1 VGGALVTARAGRAA
15 LPGTPFTG
23 LLAYP
28 ITPLDDDGD
37 PDLGALG
44 GLVDAATRAGVDGV
58 VVLASSGDGRA
69 FDEAERDRV
78 VRAAREA
85 AGAAPLH
92 VAVSA
97 PVTRQVVR
105 SARAAER
112 AGADGLLLAPFSY
125 APLVDAEIAALVRA
139 VGQASALPLCF
150 YNKPVQTGYD
160 LTPELLVEVA
170 ATTTLRGVKDPAA
183 LPTRRGTRVE
193 ALRDALGAAGPDV
206 DGRVS
211 VGLSGDVPLTADA
224 PLADAWH
231 TGLAALA
238 PAEYVA
244 LRRARAA
251 CDVGP
256 TPQGA
261 WLHDLA
267 VALGTVRPVA
277 GLHALATLLGV
288 RTGPPRGPWLPVPPD
303 GVERL
308 REVVERRP

>member
-1 VGGALVTARAGRAA
+1 M
-15 LPGTPFTG
+15 PGDPFTG

-37 PDLGALG
+37 LDLAALG
-44 GLVDAATRAGVDGV
+44 RLVDAAVRAGVDGV

-85 AGAAPLH
+85 AGSVPLH

-97 PVTRQVVR
+97 PVTHQAVR
-105 SARAAER
+105 NARAAER
-112 AGADGLLLAPFSY
+112 AGADGLVLAPFSY
-125 APLVDAEIAALVRA
+125 APLVGDEVAGLVRA
-139 VGQASALPLCF
+139 VAAASTLPLCF

-160 LTPELLVEVA
+160 LTPELLVELA
-170 ATTTLRGVKDPAA
+170 GTTAIRGVKDPAA

-193 ALRDALGAAGPDV
+193 VLRDALGAAGPDV
-206 DGRVS
+206 AERVS
-211 VGLSGDVPLTADA
+211 VGLSGDVALTSGA

-238 PAEYVA
+238 PVEYVA

-251 CDVGP
+251 GAPGP
-256 TPQGA
+256 TPEGA

-277 GLHALATLLGV
+277 GLHALASLLGV
-288 RTGPPRGPWLPVPPD
+288 RTGAPRGPWLPVPPD

-308 REVVERRP
+308 REVAARRR

>member
-1 VGGALVTARAGRAA
+1 MTAPGGTHDGD
-15 LPGTPFTG
+15 PFTG

-37 PDLGALG
+37 PDLAALG
-44 GLVDAATRAGVDGV
+44 QLVEAAVRAGVDGV

-69 FDEAERDRV
+69 FAASERDRV
-78 VRAAREA
+78 VRAARDA
-85 AGAAPLH
+85 AGSAPLH

-97 PVTRQVVR
+97 PATRQVLEH
-105 SARAAER
+105 ARAAER

-125 APLVDAEIAALVRA
+125 APLVDAEVAALVRA
-139 VGQASALPLCF
+139 VAGASALPLCF

-160 LTPELLVEVA
+160 LTPGLLAELA
-170 ATTTLRGVKDPAA
+170 GSTTLRGVKDPAA
-183 LPTRRGTRVE
+183 LPTRHGPRIEVLRE
-193 ALRDALGAAGPDV
+193 ALGSAGADAAPSVA
-206 DGRVS
+206 
-211 VGLSGDVPLTADA
+211 VGLSGDVALAAGA

-238 PAEYVA
+238 PVEYVT

-251 CDVGP
+251 GELGP
-256 TPQGA
+256 TREGA
-261 WLHDLA
+261 WLHGLA

-277 GLHALATLLGV
+277 GLHALASLLGV

-303 GVERL
+303 GVARL
-308 REVVERRP
+308 REVVDRRP